1 MVAEH
6 LAAYGDSLFC
16 ICKTAGP
23 GHSKLLLRWMAL
35 GCTVNA
41 AGSEVCITEEFCLY
55 YVVYLEILL
64 LYCFSSFRF
73 SCYFSIADLDLKY
86 LLPV

>member
-6 LAAYGDSLFC
+6 LAAYVDSLFC
-16 ICKTAGP
+16 ICKTAVP
-23 GHSKLLLRWMAL
+23 GHYKLLPRLMAL
-35 GCTVNA
+35 GCTINNS
-41 AGSEVCITEEFCLY
+41 GSEVCIVEEFCLY

-73 SCYFSIADLDLKY
+73 SCYFRITDLDLKY